1 MSLAQIS
8 AIPQNEADLN
18 SWSLS
23 HASHHDDVIQAI
35 NRMQIAA
42 STTRTQFTTYV
53 LDPLDPKDSNT
64 WLYSHQIMHNEMN
77 QALGLSGFDLN
88 SLDWNVE
95 GSVADWIAKN
105 ADEHMRVGAILNLG

>member
-8 AIPQNEADLN
+8 ATPQSEADLN

-23 HASHHDDVIQAI
+23 HAAHHDDIIQAI
-35 NRMQIAA
+35 NRAQVAA

-53 LDPLDPKDSNT
+53 LDPLDPKDSGT
-64 WLYSHQIMHNEMN
+64 WLYQHQIMHNQMN
-77 QALGLSGFDLN
+77 QALGLPGFDLN
-88 SLDWNVE
+88 SLDWQDE

-105 ADEHMRVGAILNLG
+105 WDEHARIGAILNLG